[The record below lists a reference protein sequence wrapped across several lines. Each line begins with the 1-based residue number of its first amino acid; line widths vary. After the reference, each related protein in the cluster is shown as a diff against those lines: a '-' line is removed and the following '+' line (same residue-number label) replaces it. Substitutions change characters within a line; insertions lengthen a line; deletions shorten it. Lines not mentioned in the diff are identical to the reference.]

1 MGESGQASV
10 EYAGLVGLVVCVLA
24 VPVFAGRDLTAVVV
38 REVRRAL
45 CVVTGGECE
54 VDRRPCVVGARQ
66 VEDDGAVDL
75 AVVKIGSRELVLRE
89 ARSDGTVAVTF
100 VRDRRAGLALGAGVG
115 GHLRIGRRR
124 LGVGVEA
131 QATVLAALGGG
142 TTWVLH
148 DARAADRLMRRLIV
162 DGARALGRRVVPGGR
177 PDATGAPAPASTSS
191 QRALAVTLGGA
202 AGPALLGAD
211 LTLSSE
217 DVAGATTE
225 RATGRRTFVVRR
237 RNGLVGSVTRA
248 GRLAGGLDETY
259 TVTVDR
265 GGQPRDLGVVRGG
278 DLQGGGRWEAETHL
292 DLSHEGNAA
301 VARDFL
307 REVVA
312 PRPRVGRVVPV
323 SAALRRRLESDGV
336 RDERTYAL
344 RSDARGLGLGG
355 GSGLIR
361 LGGEYERRQRR
372 LRLVRARQRG
382 PDGLWRTRTDCLPPA
397 A

>member
-1 MGESGQASV
+1 MGGSGQASV
-10 EYAGLVGLVVCVLA
+10 ESLGLVGLLVCVLA
-24 VPVFAGRDLTAVVV
+24 VPVFAGRDLAGAVV

-45 CVVTGGECE
+45 CVVSGGECE
-54 VDRRPCVVGARQ
+54 LDRRPCVVGAGQ

-75 AVVKIGSRELVLRE
+75 AVVRIGSREVVLRE
-89 ARSDGTVAVTF
+89 ARSDGSVAVTF

-124 LGVGVEA
+124 LGAGVEA

-142 TTWVLH
+142 TTWVLG
-148 DARAADRLMRRLIV
+148 DARAADRLVRRLIV
-162 DGARALGRRVVPGGR
+162 DGPRDLGRRVLHGGR
-177 PDATGAPAPASTSS
+177 PAATGAPSPASTSS
-191 QRALAVTLGGA
+191 HRGLAVTFSAA

-225 RATGRRTFVVRR
+225 LATGQRTFVVRR
-237 RNGLVGSVTRA
+237 RNDVVGSVTRA
-248 GRLAGGLDETY
+248 GRLSGGLDETY
-259 TVTVDR
+259 TLTTDR
-265 GGQPRDLGVVRGG
+265 HGRPRDLGVLRGG

-292 DLSHEGNAA
+292 DLTDEANAA
-301 VARDFL
+301 VARGFL

-312 PRPRVGRVVPV
+312 PRPRLGRAVPV

-344 RSDARGLGLGG
+344 TTDTRGLGLGG